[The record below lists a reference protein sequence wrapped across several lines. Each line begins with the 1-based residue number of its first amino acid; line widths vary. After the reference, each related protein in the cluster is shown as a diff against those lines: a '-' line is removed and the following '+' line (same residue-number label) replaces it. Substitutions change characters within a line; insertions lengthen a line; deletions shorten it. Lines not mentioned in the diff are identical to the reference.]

1 MRRICIAAITI
12 VGLLSLFASDANA
25 FIRQDTSGVLIPI
38 WMQTWH
44 DKISYEQKRALKI
57 DGKADDL
64 VSVSDNPEVNTQ
76 VTHALIDETSELRHK
91 IEFSSLEKRQKV
103 LYLDAIYRLLNAFN
117 NEYKY
122 GKIEGDL
129 APLLVKT
136 FTQMLQADQEG
147 KSIAPYLDN
156 IPYAV
161 GAINVGIFNQNQG
174 YQLSRMILLRQ
185 YAKEYPASFLSTL
198 SQSYSDLVNEPFVDS
213 VVAKIAPKYPE
224 TIYNY
229 ATSYTKVGNVV
240 RKSTDPLVHAI
251 VEIGQANHAVRIL
264 PFVDYIVSGKYTVA
278 DLVKIASDNEAFY
291 KLSVQTMM
299 DINKRVLQGQEP
311 VGQKAMERN
320 VKKLALTFVRQ
331 VNELHE
337 SPDAVR
343 FACANSLSPQELYY
357 ILVNGQEEIYTSSF
371 VGLFKRLMQRM
382 DPPKG
387 DQLLMSVY
395 FDRFRKFITLSAA
408 YNTLNPFLNSMNTE
422 NANLLMRKFV
432 GGLQYTEGLE
442 DAVDVADAFG
452 SIKDSVL
459 LKNLQEEVNQN
470 FKQMAQQGNQRGK
483 VIYGLLASLFNTRQ
497 SSSEDA
503 IWAKKMSERLNLPPI
518 DYIPFKNLIDD
529 SSGRIN
535 QVVFFYGD
543 KDGFDSYAHF
553 MPTFQNGDWKIGP
566 GNKYWMTISS
576 AKGKPI
582 TIYVKK
588 PLADPDEDEKAMNE
602 LSAYLDKNNI
612 QPTVYIHRGHSYH
625 VNSTIAELQSSAKLV
640 MLGSCGGYN
649 SLAQVLNVAPDA
661 QIITSKQTGSMR
673 VNDPVIYAIERNMRE
688 GKDLNWESIWSGLN
702 NLFKGNAGNYE
713 LFQDY
718 IPPQKN
724 MGAIF
729 IKAYKR
735 IMNSKAPIDTTE
747 E

>member
-1 MRRICIAAITI
+1 
-12 VGLLSLFASDANA
+12 
-25 FIRQDTSGVLIPI
+25 
-38 WMQTWH
+38 MQGWH
-44 DKISYEQKRALKI
+44 DKITYEQKRALKM
-57 DGKADDL
+57 DGKADDMI
-64 VSVSDNPEVNTQ
+64 SVSDNPDVNAQ
-76 VTHALIDETSELRHK
+76 VTRALINETGALRHK
-91 IEFSSLEKRQKV
+91 IEFSSLDKRHKI
-103 LYLDAIYRLLNAFN
+103 LYLDAIYRMIRTFN
-117 NEYKY
+117 NELKY
-122 GKIEGDL
+122 GQIDGAL
-129 APLLVKT
+129 APLLVKN
-136 FTQMLQADQEG
+136 FREMLEADQDG
-147 KSIAPYLDN
+147 KSIAPLLQG

-161 GAINVGIFNQNQG
+161 GAINVSIFNQNQG
-174 YQLSRMILLRQ
+174 YQLSRTLLLRQ
-185 YAKEYPASFLSTL
+185 YAKEYPGNFLTTL
-198 SQSYSDLVNEPFVDS
+198 NHYYSDLTNEPFVDTII
-213 VVAKIAPKYPE
+213 AHIAPKHPE

-240 RKSTDPLVHAI
+240 RRSKDPLVHAI
-251 VEIGQANHAVRIL
+251 VEIGKANHAVRLL
-264 PFVDYIVSGKYTVA
+264 PFVDYIVDGKYTI
-278 DLVKIASDNEAFY
+278 DELEKIASDNDAFY
-291 KLSVQTMM
+291 RLSVKTLI
-299 DINKRVLQGQEP
+299 DINKRILQGEDP

-320 VKKLALTFVRQ
+320 VKKLSLTFVRR

-343 FACANSLSPQELYY
+343 FACANSLTPQELYY

-382 DPPKG
+382 DPPRG
-387 DQLLMSVY
+387 DQLLMSVI

-408 YNTLNPFLNSMNTE
+408 YNTLNSFLNSMDKQ

-432 GGLQYTEGLE
+432 SGLQYTEGLE

-452 SIKDSVL
+452 SIKDTVL
-459 LKNLQEEVNQN
+459 LKNLQEEVNEN
-470 FKQMAQQGNQRGK
+470 FKQMADENNQRGK

-497 SSSEDA
+497 SSSED
-503 IWAKKMSERLNLPPI
+503 IVWAKKMSERLNLPPI
-518 DYIPFKNLIDD
+518 DYIPFKDLIDD
-529 SSGRIN
+529 STGRIY

-553 MPTFQNGDWKIGP
+553 MPTFRNGDWKVSES
-566 GNKYWMTISS
+566 NKYWMTITSI
-576 AKGKPI
+576 KGKPI
-582 TIYVKK
+582 TIFVKK
-588 PLADPDEDEKAMNE
+588 PISDPDEDEKGMTE
-602 LSAYLDKNNI
+602 LRAYLDKNNI

-625 VNSTIAELQSSAKLV
+625 VNATIAELQSSAKLV

-673 VNDPVIYAIERNMRE
+673 VNDPVIHVIERNIRE
-688 GKDLNWESIWSGLN
+688 GNDLEWEKIWGNLN
-702 NLFKGNAGNYE
+702 HMFSSNAGSYE

-735 IMNSKAPIDTTE
+735 MMNAQAPVDTTE
-747 E
+747 